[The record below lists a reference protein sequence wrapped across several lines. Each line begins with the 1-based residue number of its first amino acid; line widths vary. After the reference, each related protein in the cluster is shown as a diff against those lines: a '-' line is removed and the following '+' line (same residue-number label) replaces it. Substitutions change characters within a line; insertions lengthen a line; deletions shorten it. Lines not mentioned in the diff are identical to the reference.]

1 MDRLLPHLYAGIMP
15 ADFTPTS
22 PDEELPE
29 TTSDREERIR
39 WEAAV
44 IARAR
49 EQAAAGDVIDGDALD
64 AWFEALEH
72 DENAPFPTPV
82 AVLVPPHS

>member
-1 MDRLLPHLYAGIMP
+1 MP
-15 ADFTPTS
+15 ADFAPTS

-29 TTSDREERIR
+29 TQSEREERIR

-49 EQAAAGDVIDGDALD
+49 KEIAAGQYIDGDALD

-72 DENAPFPTPV
+72 NVDAPFPQPIGQP
-82 AVLVPPHS
+82 LPSRP